1 MENLMKEFEDFK
13 ENNYHLSNEH
23 QSLND
28 NISNVI

>member
-1 MENLMKEFEDFK
+1 MKEFEDFK
-13 ENNYHLSNEH
+13 ENNYQLSNEH